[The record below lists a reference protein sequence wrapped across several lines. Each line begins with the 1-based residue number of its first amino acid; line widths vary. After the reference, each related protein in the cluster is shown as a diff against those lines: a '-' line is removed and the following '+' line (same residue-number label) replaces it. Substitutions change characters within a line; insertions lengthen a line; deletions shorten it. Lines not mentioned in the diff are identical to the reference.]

1 MLAFQCLCLLDAQG
15 DEALPM
21 LGPFLDEHAPDE
33 ETGRR
38 AEKLARAV
46 WSERRALD
54 EKLAAAAKN
63 WSVARMQIVDR
74 STLRLGAYEILLDEK
89 VPPAVAI
96 NEAIEIAKDFGGEES
111 PAFVNGI
118 LDGLR
123 QAASSDQSSE
133 SSN

>member
-1 MLAFQCLCLLDAQG
+1 
-15 DEALPM
+15 M
-21 LGPFLDEHAPDE
+21 LGRFLDEHAPDE
-33 ETGRR
+33 ETERR
-38 AEKLARAV
+38 ADKLARAV
-46 WSERRALD
+46 WSQRGALD

-96 NEAIEIAKDFGGEES
+96 NEAVEIAKDFGGEES
-111 PAFVNGI
+111 PAFINGI

-123 QAASSDQSSE
+123 QAADAAADTTASSEQNSQSS
-133 SSN
+133 N